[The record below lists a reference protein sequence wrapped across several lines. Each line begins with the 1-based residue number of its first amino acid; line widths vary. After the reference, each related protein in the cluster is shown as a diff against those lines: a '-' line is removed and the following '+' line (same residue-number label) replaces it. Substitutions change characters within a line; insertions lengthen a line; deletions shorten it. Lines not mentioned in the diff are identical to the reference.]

1 MADII
6 LVTGGTR
13 SGKSDYALRRG
24 EVCAGSHCFIAT
36 CKATDPEMIRRVEKH
51 QQTRSA
57 AIWHT
62 IEEDLYPGRPI
73 SAADYDVYLV
83 DCLTLWISNLMAHCA
98 EQGRTCGEDY
108 LAAQIA
114 GLLDAVRQIAGTVI
128 FVTSEVGLG
137 VVPEND
143 IARHYRDLVGMCNQL
158 IAAQAQ
164 EVILVSC
171 GLPLYVKQK

>member
-13 SGKSDYALRRG
+13 SGKSDYALQRG
-24 EVCAGSHCFIAT
+24 EACPGRHCFIAT
-36 CKATDPEMIRRVEKH
+36 CNPVDPEMTRRVKKH

-57 AIWHT
+57 EIWHT
-62 IEEDLYPGRPI
+62 IEEDLYPGRSI
-73 SAADYDVYLV
+73 SAGDFDVYLV
-83 DCLTLWISNLMAHCA
+83 DCLTLWISNLMAYCA
-98 EQGRTCGEDY
+98 HEGSVCSADF
-108 LAAQIA
+108 LNAQVV
-114 GLLDAVRQIAGTVI
+114 GLLGAVRQAAGTVI
-128 FVTSEVGLG
+128 FVTNEVGMG

-158 IAAQAQ
+158 IAAQAK

-171 GLPLYVKQK
+171 GLPLYIKNK